1 MEAIF
6 VGQGGCKMC
15 CHRLSSLV
23 ALRVIGFQ
31 KRHGDMQHILRQGD
45 IITATA
51 SKANGPAM
59 DI

>member
-1 MEAIF
+1 
-6 VGQGGCKMC
+6 MC
-15 CHRLSSLV
+15 CHRLSSLI

-31 KRHGDMQHILRQGD
+31 KWHGDMQHILRQGD